1 MERDSYFD
9 SLKWGLII
17 LVIYGHMI
25 SNNYYPGGSFGR
37 AMYNTLYL
45 FHMPL
50 FVFLSGR
57 FSQLNDRKRYRKG
70 MLRLLESYFVFQVLL
85 TLYNVM
91 QGYDFSL
98 SEFLLQPVYV
108 MWYLISLISWRLMVY
123 FMGDNVMLRYPKAV
137 VVLSFVFCLAAG
149 LFKHEMPLALQP
161 TMVFMPFFLLG
172 YYSVK
177 VDLRQLVRKVPLW
190 LAIFIVVAVFAVCY
204 FLLNRS
210 MRVLLASFVYRTP
223 KDVAI
228 RVAYMVVSMVMC
240 VAVMRCWPGGKT
252 MARWGRNTLFMYLWH
267 PFVMFLICN
276 VLPMSVRRA
285 DVWPVVYAFFSAAL
299 LTWLSRYEILNQL
312 LNPISYV
319 VSKFKK
325 PVVRDDN

>member
-9 SLKWGLII
+9 SLKWGLIV

-25 SNNYYPGGSFGR
+25 SHNYYPGGSFGR

-45 FHMPL
+45 FHMPQ

-70 MLRLLESYFVFQVLL
+70 ILRLLESYFVFQVLH

-91 QGYDFSL
+91 QGYGFSL
-98 SEFLLQPVYV
+98 SAFLLQPAYA
-108 MWYLISLISWRLMVY
+108 MWYLLSLISWRLMVY
-123 FMGDNVMLRYPKAV
+123 FMGDNVMRRYPKAV
-137 VVLSFVFCLAAG
+137 VALSFVFCLAAG
-149 LFKHEMPLALQP
+149 LFNPELPLALNP
-161 TMVFMPFFLLG
+161 TMVFMPFFLFG

-177 VDLRQLVRKVPLW
+177 VDLKQMVRKVPLW

-204 FLLNRS
+204 FMLNRN
-210 MRVLLASFVYRTP
+210 MRVLFASFAFRTP

-276 VLPMSVRRA
+276 VLPMSVRSA
-285 DVWPVVYAFFSAAL
+285 DGWPVVYAAFSVAL
-299 LTWLSRYEILNQL
+299 LTWLSQYEILNQL

-319 VSKFKK
+319 MSKFKK
-325 PVVRDDN
+325 PVVRDNN